1 MYIPKIQS
9 QREKKLNKCAIRSSI
24 IAFTILIAFTI
35 ISAVTKRQKK
45 GDGE

>member
-35 ISAVTKRQKK
+35 SAVTKRQKK